1 MAFNKNFLN
10 TIGLFLKNVNSLFV
24 YLLNTWSQRG
34 EGTCCRTSTL
44 ICVISEVIKRWR
56 WCIIICSLFVVLD
69 EALYVGWHLGR
80 VECRAPHWRI
90 WKTNKHKNT
99 SKKAKKKKN
108 IGNGSVCKQIS
119 WSRKAAIVA
128 NIRMQNAGCKTMRS
142 ATKHDQLQT
151 ESAGFR
157 SYMTYHGAKHLA

>member
-90 WKTNKHKNT
+90 WKTNKQTNKMTNE
-99 SKKAKKKKN
+99 SIEAQPN
-108 IGNGSVCKQIS
+108 NC
-119 WSRKAAIVA
+119 SRLKCVGRVKCCTPHWPVF
-128 NIRMQNAGCKTMRS
+128 N
-142 ATKHDQLQT
+142 
-151 ESAGFR
+151 
-157 SYMTYHGAKHLA
+157 